1 VIRAS
6 FILLAAHVVIPRLR
20 GRSSAE
26 RHLLWALA
34 LLTAATMP
42 VFTVVLPVWHLEWAT
57 RAADAWP
64 AFVSMPVWAGSDGP
78 EVILRPTSIE
88 PTHWGIVQW
97 GVLVWAAGAVAFL
110 ARLGRD
116 VARLVALVRPAVALR
131 DRRCLEICE
140 EIARQL
146 RLERVPR
153 LLASPRVL
161 VPITWGVRHPCVLM
175 PADVA
180 EWSRERVRVVLA
192 HELAHVARADWI
204 VHVVAQVGCAIYWFH
219 PLFWLAE
226 RAVGRESE
234 QAADDRA
241 LALGLD
247 ASHYAEQLIA
257 IVRACRVP
265 MSAHAPVVG
274 MARAAHLERRVA
286 ALLRPHANRAQVAR
300 RTALATAGCAVAM
313 ALPLAAITAAGGI
326 DVDIRAADLP
336 VAVRASSDAGREPM
350 LPALRRARTAPRR
363 RSGQA
368 VAGLVADERVSLPE
382 IAEYTTPPLYSDE
395 ARRLR
400 IEGIVTVAV
409 HIDEHGRLVSSRI
422 EKGLGS
428 GLDQNALVAL
438 RQWRFRPGT
447 WNDVPSAIDAEVD
460 IEFDLRSEAVNE
472 LIANDMA
479 TLVGP
484 DVTPPRIVR
493 RSRVTPAARAFGS
506 VVLDVVLLQDG
517 SPKIVRILR
526 SLNSDADESAVRHFE
541 QWRFTPAMKNG
552 VPIKVR
558 MTAEVRF
565 HG

>member
-6 FILLAAHVVIPRLR
+6 LVLIAAHIVIPRLR

-26 RHLLWALA
+26 RHLLWAIA

-42 VFTVVLPVWHLEWAT
+42 VFALVLPVWQLEWAT

-64 AFVSMPVWAGSDGP
+64 ALVAMPLWTGSEGP
-78 EVILRPTSIE
+78 EVILRPTSVE
-88 PTHWGIVQW
+88 ATHWGMVQW
-97 GVLVWAAGAVAFL
+97 GALLWAVGAVAFL

-116 VARLVALVRPAVALR
+116 VARLVALVRPAAALR
-131 DRRCLEICE
+131 DLACLEMCT

-153 LLASPRVL
+153 LLVSSRVL
-161 VPITWGVRHPCVLM
+161 VPITWGVRHPCVLL

-180 EWSRERVRVVLA
+180 AWSRERVRVVLA
-192 HELAHVARADWI
+192 HELAHIARADWI
-204 VHVVAQVGCAIYWFH
+204 VHVVAQVVCAIYWFH
-219 PLFWLAE
+219 PLFWTAE
-226 RAVGRESE
+226 RALGRDGE

-286 ALLRPHANRAQVAR
+286 ALLRPHVNRARVAR

-313 ALPLAAITAAGGI
+313 ALPLAAITGSGGI

-350 LPALRRARTAPRR
+350 LPAVRRARMAVP
-363 RSGQA
+363 GV
-368 VAGLVADERVSLPE
+368 VAGERVALPE
-382 IAEYTTPPLYSDE
+382 IAEYITPPLYSDE
-395 ARRLR
+395 ARRRR
-400 IEGIVTVAV
+400 IEGIVTIAV

-422 EKGLGS
+422 DKGLGS

-438 RQWRFRPGT
+438 RQWRFRAGT
-447 WNDVPSAIDAEVD
+447 RNDVPSAMDAEVD

-484 DVTPPRIVR
+484 DVTPPRVVR
-493 RSRVTPAARAFGS
+493 RSRVTPAARASGS

-517 SPKIVRILR
+517 SPKIIRILR
-526 SLNSDADESAVRHFE
+526 SLNPDADESAVRHFE

-558 MTAEVRF
+558 MNAEVRF

>member
-6 FILLAAHVVIPRLR
+6 LVLLAAHLVIPLLR
-20 GRSSAE
+20 RRSSAE
-26 RHLLWALA
+26 RHLAWSIA
-34 LLTAATMP
+34 LLTAAALP
-42 VFTVVLPVWHLEWAT
+42 VFGVVLPVWQLEWAT

-64 AFVSMPVWAGSDGP
+64 ALIAMPLWTGSQGP
-78 EVILRPTSIE
+78 DVILRPTGVE
-88 PTHWGIVQW
+88 PAAWGIVQW
-97 GVLVWAAGAVAFL
+97 ATVCWAVGAVAFL

-116 VARLVALVRPAVALR
+116 VARLVALVRPAAALR
-131 DRRCLEICE
+131 DRACLETCD
-140 EIARQL
+140 EIAHQL

-153 LLASPRVL
+153 LLVSPRAL
-161 VPITWGVRHPCVLM
+161 VPITWGLRHPCVLL
-175 PADVA
+175 PASVG

-204 VHVVAQVGCAIYWFH
+204 VHVIAQLVCAIYWFH
-219 PLFWLAE
+219 PLFWTAE
-226 RAVGRESE
+226 RALGREGE

-247 ASHYAEQLIA
+247 ASQYAQQLIA
-257 IVRACRVP
+257 IVRASRTLV
-265 MSAHAPVVG
+265 SAHAPVVG

-286 ALLRPHANRAQVAR
+286 ALLRPHANRTHIAR
-300 RTALATAGCAVAM
+300 RTAAATACGAVAM

-326 DVDIRAADLP
+326 DVDIRAADVP
-336 VAVRASSDAGREPM
+336 VAVRASSDAGAEPM
-350 LPALRRARTAPRR
+350 LPAVRRARDGGP
-363 RSGQA
+363 GF
-368 VAGLVADERVSLPE
+368 VAGDRVALPQ
-382 IAEYTTPPLYSDE
+382 IDEYTTPPLYSDE
-395 ARRLR
+395 ARERR
-400 IEGIVTVAV
+400 IEGIVTIAV
-409 HIDEHGRLVSSRI
+409 HIDEHGRLLSSRI

-438 RQWRFRPGT
+438 RQWRFHAGLR
-447 WNDVPSAIDAEVD
+447 NDVPSAMDAEVD

-484 DVTPPRIVR
+484 DVTPPRVVHR
-493 RSRVTPAARAFGS
+493 PRMAPAPRASGS

-526 SLNSDADESAVRHFE
+526 SLTPDADERAVRHFE

-558 MTAEVRF
+558 MNAEVRF

>member
-1 VIRAS
+1 VIRATLVL
-6 FILLAAHVVIPRLR
+6 IAAHLVIPRLR

-26 RHLLWALA
+26 RHLLWSIA
-34 LLTAATMP
+34 LLTAASMP
-42 VFTVVLPVWHLEWAT
+42 LFTLMLPVWQLEWAT

-64 AFVSMPVWAGSDGP
+64 ALVAMPFWTGSEGAD
-78 EVILRPTSIE
+78 VILRPTAVE
-88 PTHWGIVQW
+88 QPHWGIVQW
-97 GVLVWAAGAVAFL
+97 GALLWAVGAVAFL

-116 VARLVALVRPAVALR
+116 VARLVSLVRPAAALR
-131 DRRCLEICE
+131 DRTCVEMCE
-140 EIARQL
+140 AIARQL
-146 RLERVPR
+146 RLERIPR
-153 LLASPRVL
+153 LLVSSRVL
-161 VPITWGVRHPCVLM
+161 VPITWGVRHPCVLV

-180 EWSRERVRVVLA
+180 EWSGERMRVVLA

-204 VHVVAQVGCAIYWFH
+204 VHVVAQVVCAIYWFH

-226 RAVGRESE
+226 RALGREGE

-247 ASHYAEQLIA
+247 ASCYAEQLIA
-257 IVRACRVP
+257 IVRACRVS

-286 ALLRPHANRAQVAR
+286 ALLGPHTNRAHVAR

-313 ALPLAAITAAGGI
+313 ALPLAAITGAGGV
-326 DVDIRAADLP
+326 DVDIRAADVP
-336 VAVRASSDAGREPM
+336 VSVRASSDAGSAPM
-350 LPALRRARTAPRR
+350 IPAVRRARTAV
-363 RSGQA
+363 SGF
-368 VAGLVADERVSLPE
+368 VADERVALPE
-382 IAEYTTPPLYSDE
+382 IAEYTTPPLYSDA
-395 ARRLR
+395 ARRR
-400 IEGIVTVAV
+400 HIEGIVTIAV
-409 HIDEHGRLVSSRI
+409 RIDQQGRLVSSRI
-422 EKGLGS
+422 DKGLGS

-438 RQWRFRPGT
+438 RQWRFRAGT
-447 WNDVPSAIDAEVD
+447 RNDVPSAMDAEVD

-484 DVTPPRIVR
+484 DVIPPRVVH
-493 RSRVTPAARAFGS
+493 RSRVTPAARASGS

-526 SLNSDADESAVRHFE
+526 SLDPDADERAVRHFE

-558 MTAEVRF
+558 MNAEVRF

>member
-1 VIRAS
+1 VIRAT
-6 FILLAAHVVIPRLR
+6 FVLLAAHLLIPLLR

-26 RHLLWALA
+26 RHLAWSIA
-34 LLTAATMP
+34 LLTAAAMP
-42 VFTVVLPVWHLEWAT
+42 VFGLLLPVWQLEWAT

-64 AFVSMPVWAGSDGP
+64 AIIAMPLWTGSQGP
-78 EVILRPTSIE
+78 DVILRPTAVE
-88 PTHWGIVQW
+88 PAAWGIVQW
-97 GVLVWAAGAVAFL
+97 AALCWAVGAAVFL
-110 ARLGRD
+110 GRLGRD

-131 DRRCLEICE
+131 DQACLEMCD
-140 EIARQL
+140 EIAHHL

-153 LLASPRVL
+153 VLVSPRAL
-161 VPITWGVRHPCVLM
+161 VPITWGLRHPCVLL
-175 PADVA
+175 PATA
-180 EWSRERVRVVLA
+180 GEWSRDRVRVVLA

-204 VHVVAQVGCAIYWFH
+204 VHVIAQIVCALYWFH
-219 PLFWLAE
+219 PLFWTVE
-226 RAVGRESE
+226 RALGREGE

-257 IVRACRVP
+257 IVRASRTLVT
-265 MSAHAPVVG
+265 AHAPVVG

-286 ALLRPHANRAQVAR
+286 ALLRPHANRSRVER
-300 RTALATAGCAVAM
+300 RTAFAAASGAIAM
-313 ALPLAAITAAGGI
+313 ALPLAAISAASGI
-326 DVDIRAADLP
+326 DVDIRAVDLP
-336 VAVRASSDAGREPM
+336 VGVRASSDAGAEPM
-350 LPALRRARTAPRR
+350 FPAVRRAG
-363 RSGQA
+363 S
-368 VAGLVADERVSLPE
+368 RVSGFVVDDRVALPK

-395 ARRLR
+395 ARQRR
-400 IEGIVTVAV
+400 IEGIVTIAV
-409 HIDEHGRLVSSRI
+409 HIDEHGRLLSSRI

-438 RQWRFRPGT
+438 RQWRFRAGMR
-447 WNDVPSAIDAEVD
+447 NEVPSAMDAEVD

-484 DVTPPRIVR
+484 DVTPPRVVR
-493 RSRVTPAARAFGS
+493 RPRLTPTPRASGS

-526 SLNSDADESAVRHFE
+526 SLTPDADERAVRHFE

-558 MTAEVRF
+558 MNAEVRF

>member
-1 VIRAS
+1 MIRAS
-6 FILLAAHVVIPRLR
+6 LILLAAHVVIPRLR

-34 LLTAATMP
+34 LLTAASMP
-42 VFTVVLPVWHLEWAT
+42 VFTLLLPVWQLEWAT

-64 AFVSMPVWAGSDGP
+64 ALVAMPLWTGSEGP

-97 GVLVWAAGAVAFL
+97 GTLVWAVGAVAFL

-116 VARLVALVRPAVALR
+116 VARLVALVRPAAALH
-131 DRRCLEICE
+131 DRTCVEMCE

-153 LLASPRVL
+153 LLVSSRVL
-161 VPITWGVRHPCVLM
+161 VPITWGVRQPRVLL

-180 EWSRERVRVVLA
+180 DWSRERVRVVLA
-192 HELAHVARADWI
+192 HELAHVARADWM
-204 VHVVAQVGCAIYWFH
+204 VHVVAQVVCAVYWFH
-219 PLFWLAE
+219 PLFWVAE
-226 RAVGRESE
+226 RALGRESE

-300 RTALATAGCAVAM
+300 GTALATAGCAVAM
-313 ALPLAAITAAGGI
+313 ALPLAAIAGAGGI

-350 LPALRRARTAPRR
+350 LPAVRRARTAAP
-363 RSGQA
+363 
-368 VAGLVADERVSLPE
+368 GLVADGRVALPE
-382 IAEYTTPPLYSDE
+382 IAEYTTPPLYSDA

-409 HIDEHGRLVSSRI
+409 RIDEHDRLVSSRI

-438 RQWRFRPGT
+438 RQWRFRAGT
-447 WNDVPSAIDAEVD
+447 RNDVPSAMDAEVD

-484 DVTPPRIVR
+484 DVTPPRVVR
-493 RSRVTPAARAFGS
+493 RSRVTPAARVSGS

-526 SLNSDADESAVRHFE
+526 SLNPDADESAVRHFE
-541 QWRFTPAMKNG
+541 QWRFTPATKNG

-558 MTAEVRF
+558 MNAEVRF

>member
-1 VIRAS
+1 MIRAS
-6 FILLAAHVVIPRLR
+6 LILLAAHAVIPRLR
-20 GRSSAE
+20 RRSSAE

-42 VFTVVLPVWHLEWAT
+42 LFTLVLPVWQLEWAT

-64 AFVSMPVWAGSDGP
+64 ALVAMPLWTGSEGP

-97 GVLVWAAGAVAFL
+97 GTLLWAVGAVAFL

-116 VARLVALVRPAVALR
+116 AARLIALVRPAVALR
-131 DRRCLEICE
+131 DRACLETCE
-140 EIARQL
+140 AVARQL

-153 LLASPRVL
+153 VLVSSRAL
-161 VPITWGVRHPCVLM
+161 VPITWGVRHPCVLL

-180 EWSRERVRVVLA
+180 AWSRERVRVVLA

-204 VHVVAQVGCAIYWFH
+204 VHVVAQVVCAIYWFN

-226 RAVGRESE
+226 GALGRESE

-247 ASHYAEQLIA
+247 ASRYAEQLIA

-286 ALLRPHANRAQVAR
+286 ALLRPHANRAHVAR
-300 RTALATAGCAVAM
+300 RTALATAGCAVAL
-313 ALPLAAITAAGGI
+313 ALPLAAIAGAGGI
-326 DVDIRAADLP
+326 EVDIRAADLP

-350 LPALRRARTAPRR
+350 LPAVRRASTAVP
-363 RSGQA
+363 
-368 VAGLVADERVSLPE
+368 GLVADERVVLPE

-409 HIDEHGRLVSSRI
+409 HIDEHGRLASSRI
-422 EKGLGS
+422 DKGLGS

-438 RQWRFRPGT
+438 RQWRFRAGT
-447 WNDVPSAIDAEVD
+447 RNDVPSAMDAEVD

-484 DVTPPRIVR
+484 DVTPPRVVR
-493 RSRVTPAARAFGS
+493 RSRVTPAARRSGS

-526 SLNSDADESAVRHFE
+526 SLNPDADESAVRHFE

-558 MTAEVRF
+558 MNAEVRF